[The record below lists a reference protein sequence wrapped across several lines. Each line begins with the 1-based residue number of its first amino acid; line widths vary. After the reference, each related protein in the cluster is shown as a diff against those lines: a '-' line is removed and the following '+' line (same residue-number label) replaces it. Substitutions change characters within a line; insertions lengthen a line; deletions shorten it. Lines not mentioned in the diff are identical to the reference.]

1 MFIFKKGCSVAHEA
15 QNNFPALKL
24 GNLPQLLFQST
35 IIIIIDFKS
44 FFPGVLYK
52 PFHGS
57 PISLL
62 LCWNVLVEQ
71 FNH

>member
-1 MFIFKKGCSVAHEA
+1 MFIFKKGCSAAHEA

-24 GNLPQLLFQST
+24 GNLPQFLFQST
-35 IIIIIDFKS
+35 IIIIIAFKS

-57 PISLL
+57 PI
-62 LCWNVLVEQ
+62 
-71 FNH
+71 